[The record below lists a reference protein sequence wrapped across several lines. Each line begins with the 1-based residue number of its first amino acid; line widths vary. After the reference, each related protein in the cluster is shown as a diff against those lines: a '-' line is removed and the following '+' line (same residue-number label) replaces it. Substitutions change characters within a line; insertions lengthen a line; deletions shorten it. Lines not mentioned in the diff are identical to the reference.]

1 MEIEPLYELTV
12 VDADE
17 FKLLSQLPDWNRA
30 GNWLTRLEG
39 KLMQVVMLDAEFEQM
54 ERCRREVEAEIAQG
68 TAQAEFQELL
78 EKPISP
84 PAEAKPAIPPRD
96 AIAAAR
102 FHGPVPEHPPSDR
115 PRDHMGGTI
124 DFLPLF

>member
-1 MEIEPLYELTV
+1 MEIEPLYQLTV

-17 FKLLSQLPDWNRA
+17 FRLLSQLPDYTRA
-30 GNWLTRLEG
+30 GNSLTRLEG
-39 KLMQVVMLDAEFEQM
+39 NLMQVVMLDAEFEQM

-96 AIAAAR
+96 AIAAVR
-102 FHGPVPEHPPSDR
+102 FHGPPPERPSNDR
-115 PRDHMGGTI
+115 PKDRLGGTT
-124 DFLPLF
+124 DFSPLF